1 MERNVISC
9 YVQHFHVSS
18 TRALQLD
25 CIHEPRVYVH
35 LKQGNLGKKPDMI
48 TQRNSL
54 GAADCTG
61 TGLVGRVTAANS
73 SLALAIV

>member
-1 MERNVISC
+1 
-9 YVQHFHVSS
+9 
-18 TRALQLD
+18 
-25 CIHEPRVYVH
+25 
-35 LKQGNLGKKPDMI
+35 MI